1 VKIFNV
7 KIFKAEPLPRH
18 HYDDCIVELADSLFI
33 KSKVLKPGRYRRMF
47 NEDFARPFSLRRT
60 LGDNLIDVM
69 SNDDELMKKLFGIGN
84 TKDSQDLVNKAII
97 KLVDEIAQAIT
108 WSGNGYYYLHED
120 VKNEGANLISFSSR
134 GVISLFGK
142 HIQYIP
148 KRKERHLDRD
158 GEERPREVR
167 ILDVAKLMHFHMPT
181 SIKRILAKQNKVLAT
196 LDQHLYD
203 VEKFITRA
211 THKNPNPVNHF
222 DFKVSQNTKTL
233 ALYRAT
239 RRTGWNARDY
249 SLSTRSDFFDCHR
262 LIRFKRNQILLR
274 DGVLNQLSSELSRV
288 GRGYKTDFLVNIS
301 GVDKFGGLI
310 AINEL
315 ERKLELEEVGFK
327 EIIDK
332 CKSI

>member
-1 VKIFNV
+1 
-7 KIFKAEPLPRH
+7 
-18 HYDDCIVELADSLFI
+18 
-33 KSKVLKPGRYRRMF
+33 
-47 NEDFARPFSLRRT
+47 
-60 LGDNLIDVM
+60 
-69 SNDDELMKKLFGIGN
+69 
-84 TKDSQDLVNKAII
+84 
-97 KLVDEIAQAIT
+97 
-108 WSGNGYYYLHED
+108 
-120 VKNEGANLISFSSR
+120 
-134 GVISLFGK
+134 
-142 HIQYIP
+142 
-148 KRKERHLDRD
+148 
-158 GEERPREVR
+158 
-167 ILDVAKLMHFHMPT
+167 
-181 SIKRILAKQNKVLAT
+181 LAT